1 MVMFSKSKVRS
12 RQLLLGACMVGL
24 SVLFAGSAGAETP
37 VKGGT
42 LVVARAGDIFTLDP
56 YNTQDDPSIFTE
68 LTVFDRLVR
77 LSADGQGIEPELAEK
92 WSIAK
97 DGMSA
102 DFTLRDGVKFSD
114 GTPMTAEDVVFS
126 LTRAIDQKSS
136 WGFLFSP
143 VKAVTKVDEHTIH
156 FEMSDPFAP
165 LLPALSTF
173 AASIYSKANFEKWGE
188 QAGNHPL
195 GTAAFM
201 LDHWTQ
207 GQEVV
212 LVRNPHY
219 WQAGKPYLDKVV
231 FRVVGDDNA
240 RVLQLNSGDVDLI
253 TNVTANQ
260 VDQIQ
265 SAGNRIY
272 SLAGTVSG
280 MITFNEKI
288 KPFDEIAVRR
298 ALAHAVDREAIA
310 KVVFFGRAK
319 ASKSILPSSTFFY
332 DPNTDPIGFDLVEAK
347 KILQS
352 SSVPSGF
359 EFQADVPS
367 GDSSV
372 VTIAQIWASSLAKIG
387 VTMKINPVEQ
397 TTMQDVIN
405 SEQYTVAIGSW
416 TNDTPDPD
424 ELMGVSLDYTAQNGH
439 HSNYH
444 SDEARNLVLA
454 ARKELDPKKRQ
465 DLYSQMQKIVNRDAP
480 FTYTVDQDRL
490 FASRASVQDFTPN
503 SQGKYDFQNVW
514 LKK

>member
-1 MVMFSKSKVRS
+1 MAALAGVVGI
-12 RQLLLGACMVGL
+12 GA
-24 SVLFAGSAGAETP
+24 SADGP

-42 LVVARAGDIFTLDP
+42 LVVARPADIFTLDP

-68 LTVFDRLVR
+68 LTVYDRLVR
-77 LSADGQGIEPELAEK
+77 LSADGKGFDPELAEK
-92 WSIAK
+92 WTVAK

-114 GTPMTAEDVVFS
+114 GTPLTAEDVVYS
-126 LTRAIDQKSS
+126 MTRAIDQKSS

-143 VKAVTKVDEHTIH
+143 VKEVTKVDEHTVH
-156 FEMSDPFAP
+156 FTMSDPFAP

-173 AASIYSKANFEKWGE
+173 AASIYSKANFEKYGD
-188 QAGNHPL
+188 QAGSHPL

-201 LDHWTQ
+201 LDHWNQ
-207 GQEVV
+207 GQELV
-212 LVRNPHY
+212 LVRNPYY
-219 WQAGKPYLDKVV
+219 WQAEKPYLDKVE
-231 FRVVGDDNA
+231 FRVVGDDTA
-240 RVLQLNSGDVDLI
+240 RVLQLNSGDVDLV

-260 VDQIQ
+260 VDQIEG
-265 SAGNRIY
+265 AGNKIY

-288 KPFDEIAVRR
+288 KPFDEIPIRR
-298 ALAHAVDREAIA
+298 ALAYAVDREAIA
-310 KVVFFGRAK
+310 KAVFFGRAK

-332 DPNTDPIGFDLVEAK
+332 DPDTDPISYDLDQAK
-347 KILQS
+347 KILQT
-352 SSVPSGF
+352 SSVPNGF
-359 EFQADVPS
+359 SFQADVPS

-372 VTIAQIWASSLAKIG
+372 MTIAQIWAASLAKIG
-387 VTMKINPVEQ
+387 ITMNINPVEQ

-454 ARKELDPKKRQ
+454 ARKEMDPQKRQ
-465 DLYSQMQKIVNRDAP
+465 ELYSQMQKIINRDAP

-490 FASRASVQDFTPN
+490 FAARPSVQDFAPN